1 MKSEPDVWSID
12 QQKKAGVKGAP
23 WDGVRNYQAAKNL
36 KGMKKGDLC
45 FFYHS
50 NIGKEIVG
58 IVEVIKEAFLDRTDK
73 DGRFV
78 AVQVKFKEKLKK
90 TVTLEEV
97 KKNKSLSHLSLIKQS
112 RLSVMPI
119 DSKSWKI
126 LNKMSI
132 VKNFMPKKK
141 KIKSKVQKKILK
153 RYVTRK
159 KVKPIK
165 KKVLKRIEEQE
176 LILKTKPEWVKS
188 ALINKAK
195 YQKKYSDSIKNNN
208 EFWKK
213 EGKRISWIKP
223 YKKIKDVKYG
233 KKEVRIKWY
242 EDGTLNASAN
252 CIDRHL
258 KDKKDKTAI
267 IWVGDDP
274 KDSKKISYKQL
285 HAEVSKAANGLKKLG
300 IKKGDRV
307 TIYLTMVPELAV
319 TMLACARIGAVHSI
333 IFGGFS
339 ADSITTRIND
349 CESEYIIT
357 ADEGVRAGKIISLK
371 HITDEALKK
380 CPNVKKCIVVKRTGN
395 KVSWVKG
402 RDVWYNDLIKDVSNK
417 CEPEEMNAEDPL
429 FILYTSGST
438 GKPKGV
444 LHTTGG
450 YMVYASMTHQY
461 VFNYKPKDIYWCTA
475 DIGWVTGH
483 SYIIYGPLANG
494 ATTIM
499 FEGVPTYPDSS
510 RWWQIID
517 KYKVNIFYTAP
528 TAIRALMR
536 EGDKPVKKTSRK
548 SLKLLGTVG
557 EPINPEA
564 WMWYYKTVGNSKCPI
579 VDTWW
584 QTETGGIL
592 ISPQTGAMNLKPG
605 SASKPFYG
613 IKPSII
619 DKNGK
624 EIKGAGEGRLCISQ
638 SWPGQMRTVYGNHQR
653 FIDTYFSQYDGKYFT
668 GDGAR
673 RDKDGYYWITGRV
686 DDVIIVSGHNLGTAE
701 IESAFVAH
709 PKVAEAAVVGYPH
722 DIKGNGLYCYV
733 TLNVGE
739 RSDLDLER
747 ELKNW
752 VKRQV
757 GAHAR
762 PDIIHF
768 SPGLPKTR
776 SGKIMRRILRKIA
789 ANEHNQLGD
798 TSTLADPSVV
808 QSLVNNRKNI

>member
-1 MKSEPDVWSID
+1 
-12 QQKKAGVKGAP
+12 
-23 WDGVRNYQAAKNL
+23 
-36 KGMKKGDLC
+36 
-45 FFYHS
+45 
-50 NIGKEIVG
+50 
-58 IVEVIKEAFLDRTDK
+58 
-73 DGRFV
+73 
-78 AVQVKFKEKLKK
+78 
-90 TVTLEEV
+90 
-97 KKNKSLSHLSLIKQS
+97 
-112 RLSVMPI
+112 
-119 DSKSWKI
+119 
-126 LNKMSI
+126 
-132 VKNFMPKKK
+132 MPKKK
-141 KIKSKVQKKILK
+141 KKKSKVRKKRSK
-153 RYVTRK
+153 VRKKTTK
-159 KVKPIK
+159 KVKKKSKVRKKSSKKLK
-165 KKVLKRIEEQE
+165 KKVEAKKENGNTTPEVVI
-176 LILKTKPEWVKS
+176 KTKPEWIKS
-188 ALINKAK
+188 SLANKSK
-195 YQKKYSDSIKNNN
+195 YQQKYSQSIKSND
-208 EFWKK
+208 EFWRK
-213 EGKRISWIKP
+213 EGKRITWIKP
-223 YKKIKDVKYG
+223 YKKIKNVKYSS
-233 KKEVRIKWY
+233 KEVRIRWF

-274 KDSKKISYKQL
+274 KDSQKITYKQL
-285 HAEVSKAANGLKKLG
+285 HQKVSKAANGLKKLG

-307 TIYLTMVPELAV
+307 TIYLTMIPELAIL
-319 TMLACARIGAVHSI
+319 MLACVRIGAIHSI

-339 ADSITTRIND
+339 AESISGRVND

-357 ADEGVRAGKIISLK
+357 ADEGVRGGKTIPLK
-371 HITDEALKK
+371 YTTDEALLN

-395 KVSWVKG
+395 YINWDDK
-402 RDVWYNDLIKDVSNK
+402 RDVWYHDLIKDVSNH

-461 VFNYKPKDIYWCTA
+461 IFNYKPKDIYWCTA

-483 SYIIYGPLANG
+483 SYIIYGPLSNG

-499 FEGVPTYPDSS
+499 FEGIPNYPDSS
-510 RWWQIID
+510 RWWQIVD
-517 KYKVNIFYTAP
+517 KYKVNTFYTAP

-592 ISPQTGAMNLKPG
+592 IAPQTGAIPLKPG
-605 SASKPFYG
+605 SATKPFYG
-613 IKPSII
+613 IKPVIV
-619 DKNGK
+619 DKNGV
-624 EIKGAGEGRLCISQ
+624 EIKGAGEGRLCIAQ
-638 SWPGQMRTVYGNHQR
+638 SWPGQMRTVYGDHQR
-653 FIDTYFSQYDGKYFT
+653 FIDTYFSQFNGKYFT
-668 GDGAR
+668 GDGCR

-733 TLNVGE
+733 TLNAGE
-739 RSDLDLER
+739 NESGELER
-747 ELKNW
+747 DLKLW
-752 VKRQV
+752 VRKQI
-757 GAHAR
+757 GPLAT
-762 PDIIHF
+762 PDLIHF
-768 SPGLPKTR
+768 TPGLPKTR

-798 TSTLADPSVV
+798 TTTLADPSVIN
-808 QSLVNNRKNI
+808 SLVENRKNI